1 MDMELLNAF
10 RTIIKEE
17 LKPINERLDSMQSQ
31 INSMQNQINSIQ
43 NQIDSIQN
51 QIDSMQDQINS
62 MQDQIYSVKN
72 EVSLIK
78 AQVEENTQ
86 ILRALEH
93 KAEINKAEHDNF
105 ALQLANIEGNVNKI
119 KNAVAKGEEAYNYL
133 ESFKN
138 ILTHRG

>member
-17 LKPINERLDSMQSQ
+17 LKPINERLDSMQ
-31 INSMQNQINSIQ
+31 
-43 NQIDSIQN
+43 N

-62 MQDQIYSVKN
+62 MQHQIYSVQN

>member
-17 LKPINERLDSMQSQ
+17 LKPINERLDSMQ
-31 INSMQNQINSIQ
+31 
-43 NQIDSIQN
+43 N

-62 MQDQIYSVKN
+62 MQDQIYSVQN

>member
-1 MDMELLNAF
+1 MELLNAF

-31 INSMQNQINSIQ
+31 INSM
-43 NQIDSIQN
+43 QN

>member
-17 LKPINERLDSMQSQ
+17 LKPINERLDSMQ
-31 INSMQNQINSIQ
+31 
-43 NQIDSIQN
+43 N

-62 MQDQIYSVKN
+62 MQDQIYSVQN

-86 ILRALEH
+86 ILRVLEH

>member
-17 LKPINERLDSMQSQ
+17 LKPINERLDSMQ
-31 INSMQNQINSIQ
+31 
-43 NQIDSIQN
+43 N

-62 MQDQIYSVKN
+62 MQDQIYSVHN

>member
-17 LKPINERLDSMQSQ
+17 LKPINERLDSMQ
-31 INSMQNQINSIQ
+31 
-43 NQIDSIQN
+43 N

-62 MQDQIYSVKN
+62 MQDQIYSVQN

-105 ALQLANIEGNVNKI
+105 AIQLANIEGNVNKI